1 MDAETFPNNTNTM
14 PNLNKVMLIGNLT
27 RDPELRRTPR
37 GTAVTQIGLAVNRSW
52 KNDAGEQQ
60 EETTFVDVE
69 FFGRTAEV
77 AKEYLAKGRSVYVEG
92 RLKLDQWDD
101 KDTGQKRQK
110 MRVIGETL
118 QMLGGKPA
126 NAGGQAAPAPAPGS
140 AARPARPAYKAPL
153 DELDDQS
160 DIPF

>member
-1 MDAETFPNNTNTM
+1 M

-37 GTAVTQIGLAVNRSW
+37 GTAVTQLGLAINRSW
-52 KNDAGEQQ
+52 KNDAGEKQ

-101 KDTGQKRQK
+101 KDTGQKRTK

-126 NAGGQAAPAPAPGS
+126 NTGGQTAPAPAPGS
-140 AARPARPAYKAPL
+140 ADRPARPAYKEPL

>member
-1 MDAETFPNNTNTM
+1 LDAETFPNTTNTM

-101 KDTGQKRQK
+101 KDTGQRRQK
-110 MRVIGETL
+110 MRVVGETL

-126 NAGGQAAPAPAPGS
+126 NAGGQTAPAPATGS
-140 AARPARPAYKAPL
+140 TRPTRPAPTQENNE
-153 DELDDQS
+153 D

>member
-1 MDAETFPNNTNTM
+1 LDAETFQNNTNTM

-118 QMLGGKPA
+118 QMLGGRPA
-126 NAGGQAAPAPAPGS
+126 NTGGQTAPAPAPGS
-140 AARPARPAYKAPL
+140 TRPTRPAPPQ
-153 DELDDQS
+153 DDHED

>member
-1 MDAETFPNNTNTM
+1 LDAETFPNNTNTM

-37 GTAVTQIGLAVNRSW
+37 GTAVTQLGLAVNRSW

-77 AKEYLAKGRSVYVEG
+77 AKEYLAKGRSVFVEG

>member
-1 MDAETFPNNTNTM
+1 LDAETFPNNTNTM
-14 PNLNKVMLIGNLT
+14 PNLNKVMLMGNLT

-52 KNDAGEQQ
+52 KNDAGEKQ

-77 AKEYLAKGRSVYVEG
+77 AQEYLAKGRSVYVEG